1 MEYTQQ
7 DDMKKK
13 IQKEKGIIRATRAS
27 YLEGFRDAIL
37 KFSVKSLR

>member
-7 DDMKKK
+7 DDMKKKKK

-37 KFSVKSLR
+37 KI